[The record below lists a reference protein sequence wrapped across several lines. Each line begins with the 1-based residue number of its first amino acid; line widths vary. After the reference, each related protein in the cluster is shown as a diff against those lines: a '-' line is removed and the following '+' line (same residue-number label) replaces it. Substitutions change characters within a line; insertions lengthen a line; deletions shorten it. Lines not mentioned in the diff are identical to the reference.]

1 MCFHHVGQSVAVA
14 NDALKVRKALSPQG
28 EFERRSGRARR
39 RIEGTSDAA
48 RLLAHDHGEAAA
60 AVLVVLLF
68 QVAARTVP
76 GEDRGTAG
84 RPRQSAS
91 HSAAACSLVQI

>member
-14 NDALKVRKALSPQG
+14 NDALKVRNALSPQG

-60 AVLVVLLF
+60 AVLLL